1 MPKKLIREI
10 AASYGYQRLR
20 KYRQWDSVHFSAEVN
35 GIVIVINIKS
45 GELYERNPFTKR
57 LVKKQEEN

>member
-20 KYRQWDSVHFSAEVN
+20 NYRQWEVIDSVEV
-35 GIVIVINIKS
+35 
-45 GELYERNPFTKR
+45 
-57 LVKKQEEN
+57 EENATREEINEIVKDEILNRVGWDWIGR

>member
-20 KYRQWDSVHFSAEVN
+20 NYRQWDDVHFSAEVN
-35 GIVIVINIKS
+35 GIVIVVNISS
-45 GELYERNPFTKR
+45 GELFERNPFTRK
-57 LVKKQEEN
+57 LMKQCVY